1 MFVFL
6 GLRSRRPEPRLW
18 CSHPRGFGVRD
29 VEGGGRRAWK
39 GGPSRNGQL
48 KCLSDF
54 SVTSL
59 SSLSYFHRFRA
70 SSTSSRCVIEGGLH
84 RLPLRSHAW
93 WVRSSP
99 IPNLWWWLIINS
111 NPLDL
116 ESIFLLTVSLLK
128 IVSFILTDPEWWRGG
143 HIIIFT
149 LWMAMTKKFLLQY
162 LFLCGT
168 VLGTT

>member
-1 MFVFL
+1 M
-6 GLRSRRPEPRLW
+6 SYE
-18 CSHPRGFGVRD
+18 
-29 VEGGGRRAWK
+29 
-39 GGPSRNGQL
+39 
-48 KCLSDF
+48 F
-54 SVTSL
+54 SNTK
-59 SSLSYFHRFRA
+59 F
-70 SSTSSRCVIEGGLH
+70 IMMMM
-84 RLPLRSHAW
+84 
-93 WVRSSP
+93 
-99 IPNLWWWLIINS
+99 IING

-162 LFLCGT
+162 LFSCGT